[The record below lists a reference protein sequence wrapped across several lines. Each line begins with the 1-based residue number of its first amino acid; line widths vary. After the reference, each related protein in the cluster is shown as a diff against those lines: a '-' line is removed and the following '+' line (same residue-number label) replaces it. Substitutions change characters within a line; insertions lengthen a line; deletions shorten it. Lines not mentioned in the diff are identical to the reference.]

1 MNRVL
6 IRSSLTSF
14 YNYLFCP
21 NAIRYTLSADF
32 AILFPAFFAFFI
44 LMTFH
49 PAKTVIDICK
59 SHTIGYTFATMEI
72 HSAKIS
78 DVKAI
83 HALISS
89 YAERDRMLFCSIADI
104 YEKLQTFSVAV
115 IDGSVVG
122 CCALEVIWSNLA
134 EIKSLAVDEKKK
146 EKGIGRN
153 LVNAAIEQAVRLG
166 VPKVFALTLEPDFFE
181 KLGFEKVEKETLP
194 MKVWSD
200 CAKCPKQQNCDEI
213 AVVKT
218 VLSDA

>member
-1 MNRVL
+1 
-6 IRSSLTSF
+6 
-14 YNYLFCP
+14 
-21 NAIRYTLSADF
+21 
-32 AILFPAFFAFFI
+32 
-44 LMTFH
+44 
-49 PAKTVIDICK
+49 
-59 SHTIGYTFATMEI
+59 MEI

-104 YEKLQTFSVAV
+104 YEKLQTFNVAV
-115 IDGSVVG
+115 LDDSVVG